1 MAHQF
6 LKPYSILSY
15 LLALISGFFIGLAI
29 AVFTEAA
36 KGQMLAGGAI
46 VFFYGLVGS
55 AIALC
60 IIIFLAYK
68 TDREVIIGMNLFFL
82 IAILCAFLYLWQNK
96 EQRDLEHRPNQQTTE
111 QQEYLISY

>member
-6 LKPYSILSY
+6 FKPYSILSY
-15 LLALISGFFIGLAI
+15 VLALICGFCIGLA
-29 AVFTEAA
+29 AAALTEAA

-60 IIIFLAYK
+60 VIIFLAYK
-68 TDREVIIGMNLFFL
+68 SDREVITGMNLFFL
-82 IAILCAFLYLWQNK
+82 VAILCALLYLWQRK
-96 EQRDLEHRPNQQTTE
+96 EQRDVERGHKQQTTE